1 MDGTPW
7 KGGEKLKITLK
18 AARVNAGL
26 TQTAFAE
33 ALGVSKMTVCE
44 WESGKRRVRPVY
56 MPLIAQVTGVSMNDI
71 ILPVIITKSNKG
83 GE

>member
-1 MDGTPW
+1 M
-7 KGGEKLKITLK
+7 KITLK

>member
-56 MPLIAQVTGVSMNDI
+56 MPLIAGVTGVSVDDI
-71 ILPVIITKSNKG
+71 ILPAIITKSNKG
-83 GE
+83 GK

>member
-26 TQTAFAE
+26 TQTEFAD
-33 ALGVSKMTVCE
+33 ALGVGKMTVCE
-44 WESGKRRVRPVY
+44 WENGKRRVRPVY
-56 MPLIAQVTGVSMNDI
+56 MPLIARVTGVPVDDI
-71 ILPVIITKSNKG
+71 ILPVVITKSNKG
-83 GE
+83 AR